1 MNLGMRNWIG
11 ITSIGCIFSLS
22 SYTFFF
28 EESPLT
34 HFIEP
39 SMHSYKDRSG
49 LHIQLE
55 LIESD
60 MHGVT
65 KLILCALETS
75 QKLV

>member
-1 MNLGMRNWIG
+1 
-11 ITSIGCIFSLS
+11 
-22 SYTFFF
+22 
-28 EESPLT
+28 
-34 HFIEP
+34 
-39 SMHSYKDRSG
+39 MHSYIDRSG
-49 LHIQLE
+49 LQIQLE